1 MENLVF
7 WHHIGLEIYVCNLQY
22 NRMLLTASR
31 FGVDGIDLEIDFGLK
46 QRKSHP
52 LIVISGQLGMRLY
65 GMHVICVQSE
75 TYLYSNNLVSNFISD
90 V

>member
-1 MENLVF
+1 M
-7 WHHIGLEIYVCNLQY
+7 
-22 NRMLLTASR
+22 TASR

-65 GMHVICVQSE
+65 GMHVIRVQIE
-75 TYLYSNNLVSNFISD
+75 TYLYSYNLVSNFISD